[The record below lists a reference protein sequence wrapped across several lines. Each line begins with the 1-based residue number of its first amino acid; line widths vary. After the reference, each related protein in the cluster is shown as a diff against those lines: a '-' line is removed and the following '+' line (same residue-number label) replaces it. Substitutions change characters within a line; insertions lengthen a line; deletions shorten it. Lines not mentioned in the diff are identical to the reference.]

1 MLISGPSRARWLL
14 HCWIFTAV
22 SFSGVACA
30 VVQPCPPASVA
41 PVAPARAAAPPAP
54 APVPAA
60 TLAPAPE
67 DDERPELA
75 VLPVLDDELFRDE
88 RAVLRQTLAS
98 VLAQRAP
105 DHALVPLDEVDA
117 ELRPVSAT
125 TGARCAFDEVPLER
139 RAEDAGWRWTEILH
153 IGGLPGSSG
162 EELWVELVG
171 GGNTAM
177 VTFGGPLD
185 PTAAPLA
192 RYLKA
197 FAALERKPDGAAV
210 FGGLAGGGGAGAVT
224 EGAVTL
230 CERVPFSACRPETSS
245 WRDRAAA
252 LAACY
257 AGEDAAADELL
268 IDAPAAR
275 CEIAD
280 LDDVEGRRGKREACL
295 CAAVRSSAGL
305 QAAGG
310 RRVLRVDYAAPEIA
324 GRPRPELRVVDATT
338 NLHAA
343 EEWHAT
349 RAPDVSRVSRPVH
362 RLGIDNLDALAPALA
377 RCEATPGGLVV
388 AQLDAREDGSVE
400 RVRVLSG
407 APRPA
412 LAACVEKALSRGRL
426 ACTSDGKPAAVRVAV
441 AWPAAAR

>member
-1 MLISGPSRARWLL
+1 MLTSGSRRARWLL

-22 SFSGVACA
+22 SFSGIACA
-30 VVQPCPPASVA
+30 VVRPCPPA
-41 PVAPARAAAPPAP
+41 PVAPARAAAPPPRAPLP
-54 APVPAA
+54 APVAA
-60 TLAPAPE
+60 SAAAPE

-75 VLPVLDDELFRDE
+75 VLPVLDDALFRDE
-88 RAVLRQTLAS
+88 RAVLRQTLAN

-139 RAEDAGWRWTEILH
+139 RAEDAGWRWTEILRV
-153 IGGLPGSSG
+153 GGLPGSSG
-162 EELWVELVG
+162 EQLWVELVG

-177 VTFGGPLD
+177 VTFGGALD

-197 FAALERKPDGAAV
+197 FAALERKPDGGALL
-210 FGGLAGGGGAGAVT
+210 GGLAGGGGAGAVT

-230 CERVPFSACRPETSS
+230 CEQVPFSACRPETSS

-257 AGEDAAADELL
+257 AGEDAAADALL

-280 LDDVEGRRGKREACL
+280 LDDVEGPRGKREACL

-349 RAPDVSRVSRPVH
+349 RSADVSRVSRSVH

-377 RCEATPGGLVV
+377 RCEAAPGGLVV

-400 RVRVLSG
+400 RARVLSG

-426 ACTSDGKPAAVRVAV
+426 ACTRDGKPAAVRVAV
-441 AWPAAAR
+441 EWPAAAR